1 MCSLN
6 AIIVVLNQFFEVIKI
21 IRNES
26 GRVTIPLQVVLL
38 CFNG

>member
-26 GRVTIPLQVVLL
+26 GRVTIPLQVV
-38 CFNG
+38 FTVF